1 MKKVII
7 LFSIV
12 LLGALVS
19 CNCGVKNGNK
29 NLKTETDSLSN
40 AVGMLMGRE
49 IRATVGTDLNEQ
61 VVYNAMQQVFSASDK
76 ELDSLDRHQIRE
88 AQDYFR
94 NYMMF
99 VLPAKR
105 LEAGK
110 KFLEETAK
118 KKGVQKT
125 ESGLYYEIIEEGD
138 MNAKAFSEKD
148 TVVVNYVGTTT
159 DGKEFDSSFGRGE
172 PAEFPLDRVIKGW
185 TEGMQLVGKGGKIKL
200 YIPSELGYGSRGQL
214 GNQVLIF
221 DVDLIDV
228 KPAAE

>member
-7 LFSIV
+7 LSSVV

-29 NLKTETDSLSN
+29 NLKNETDSLSN
-40 AVGMLMGRE
+40 AIGLMMGRE
-49 IRATVGTDLNEQ
+49 IRSIDGIEVNNE
-61 VVYNAMQQVFSASDK
+61 VVYNAMQKVLSSSDK

-88 AQDYFR
+88 AQEYFR

-105 LEAGK
+105 LEAGQ

-138 MNAKAFSEKD
+138 MNSKAFSDKD
-148 TVVVNYVGTTT
+148 TVVVNYVGKTT
-159 DGKEFDSSFGRGE
+159 DGKEFDSSFDRGE
-172 PAEFPLDRVIKGW
+172 PAEFPLNMVIKGW

-221 DVDLIDV
+221 DVDLLDV